1 MKNNA
6 TITIQYGNVRGGSS
20 RTGSGYG
27 AAAAP
32 ACRQVP
38 RQECQVIDNQK
49 CTLIPKQECQS
60 IPRKQCTTVSRENYR
75 NVLKQK
81 CRTVPGQSCWNV
93 TRKVPRQ
100 ECKHIVVENAQSLL
114 TSSAVTAPSRCTA
127 VFLISNAEVCL
138 SRSLERFQ
146 DNSAAQFRDINATL
160 SINSDAEL
168 PMFSTTSQSH
178 L

>member
-1 MKNNA
+1 M
-6 TITIQYGNVRGGSS
+6 QHSHPSYGNVCGGRS
-20 RTGSGYG
+20 RTGSGYN

-32 ACRQVP
+32 TCRQVP
-38 RQECQVIDNQK
+38 RQECQN
-49 CTLIPKQECQS
+49 

-100 ECKHIVVENAQSLL
+100 ECKHIVVESAQSLL

-146 DNSAAQFRDINATL
+146 DNSAAQFRNINAIL
-160 SINSDAEL
+160 SKIMMQNSQCFL
-168 PMFSTTSQSH
+168 QTSKNLQKK
-178 L
+178 LLQIKKKKLLQI